1 MKYPT
6 FNRLETQKNN
16 QQGNKFEN
24 LYGRLLENQYERD
37 LESQSENMAEM
48 LEALELPSLLLT
60 FEHRLGL
67 MCELIIEF
75 INKEGIKT
83 AMIDNLNESR
93 FQALSLHTQDLMETN
108 LNMKPKSQFILHL
121 QTKSRSRFQ
130 RKLPSLIQ
138 QNTVDF
144 HNKFLNNF

>member
-16 QQGNKFEN
+16 QQGK
-24 LYGRLLENQYERD
+24 LYERE

-48 LEALELPSLLLT
+48 LEAMGLPSLLLT
-60 FEHRLGL
+60 FEHRLEL
-67 MCELIIEF
+67 MCELIIEV

-83 AMIDNLNESR
+83 AMKDNLNESR
-93 FQALSLHTQDLMETN
+93 FQALSLQTQDLMETN

-121 QTKSRSRFQ
+121 QIKSRSRFQ

>member
-16 QQGNKFEN
+16 QQGK
-24 LYGRLLENQYERD
+24 LYERE

-121 QTKSRSRFQ
+121 QIKSRSRFQ
-130 RKLPSLIQ
+130 KKLPSLIQ

>member
-16 QQGNKFEN
+16 QQGK
-24 LYGRLLENQYERD
+24 LYERE

-93 FQALSLHTQDLMETN
+93 FQARSLQTQDLMETN

-121 QTKSRSRFQ
+121 QIKSRSRFQ
-130 RKLPSLIQ
+130 KKLPSLIQ

>member
-16 QQGNKFEN
+16 QQGK
-24 LYGRLLENQYERD
+24 LYERE

>member
-6 FNRLETQKNN
+6 FNIETKNN
-16 QQGNKFEN
+16 QQGKLYERQ
-24 LYGRLLENQYERD
+24 YGRLKENQYEGE

-48 LEALELPSLLLT
+48 LEAMGLPSLLLT
-60 FEHRLGL
+60 FEHRLEL

-93 FQALSLHTQDLMETN
+93 SQTLSLQTQDLMETN

-121 QTKSRSRFQ
+121 QIKSRSRFQ